1 MNRYAVRWCALAA
14 GLLLWAGSGAG
25 AALETER
32 GWIEEAGR
40 LVEAAGTSSAD
51 ATGFNRAVRD
61 SRAALRKLVNEA
73 RQRELAADHRQLHS
87 NMILLDVLLKSAAS
101 CQEGGRIVCPAM
113 LMVQLN
119 TVLKN
124 TRNRY
129 QQVWAALQSQ

>member
-1 MNRYAVRWCALAA
+1 MNRYTVSWCAIAA
-14 GLLLWAGSGAG
+14 GLLLWTGNGTGAV
-25 AALETER
+25 LETER

-51 ATGFNRAVRD
+51 AAGFNRAVRD
-61 SRAALRKLVNEA
+61 SRAVLRKLVNEA

-113 LMVQLN
+113 LMVQLKA
-119 TVLKN
+119 VLKN
-124 TRNRY
+124 TRNQY
-129 QQVWAALQSQ
+129 QQVWAAHRSQ